1 MNEFILELKPSSK
14 TIYLHDTV
22 DMVIWPIKIGIRGRT
37 AVRSKTLSDT
47 SSSSP
52 ISSIC
57 YPNMNPNS
65 LFRRLL
71 DSSI

>member
-1 MNEFILELKPSSK
+1 MSFYLELKPSSK
-14 TIYLHDTV
+14 TIYLHEHRGHGYLTDQ
-22 DMVIWPIKIGIRGRT
+22 DGNPRAYCRPKQNLIGHIVFFPNL
-37 AVRSKTLSDT
+37 A
-47 SSSSP
+47 
-52 ISSIC
+52 IF